1 MSADDA
7 ARQMTAA
14 SASAAEARESAAGAA
29 GSAQR
34 AEQAA
39 KDAEAIAGGNFIPMS
54 QKGEKNGV
62 ASLDASG
69 KVPSGQL
76 PAMNYAPAS
85 HVNDTTKHITAEE
98 RQAWSA
104 KTDDT
109 AVDAHKKD
117 KNNPHEVTAAQVGAP
132 TTAAFNGHTGDGV
145 KHVTAEERQAWNAKG
160 APYRHTFTLTAAGWA
175 GTPAKQTVTVSGVTA
190 ALTPV
195 ADVVL
200 SGDAAADKL
209 ILEGW
214 GKVSRMVTGA
224 GNVTATCYEEK
235 PGVSLPV
242 QLVGCK

>member
-1 MSADDA
+1 MQETTKYKLKKPGESDYADVAVLNENMDKVEA
-7 ARQMTAA
+7 ALGKKPDKTELPAEVKKAVQDGTLTAA
-14 SASAAEARESAAGAA
+14 DLGAVSAADKGKPNGVAGLGSDGKVPQEQLPKMDYDAA
-29 GSAQR
+29 GSA
-34 AEQAA
+34 A
-39 KDAEAIAGGNFIPMS
+39 
-54 QKGEKNGV
+54 
-62 ASLDASG
+62 
-69 KVPSGQL
+69 
-76 PAMNYAPAS
+76 
-85 HVNDTTKHITAEE
+85 
-98 RQAWSA
+98 
-104 KTDDT
+104 
-109 AVDAHKKD
+109 AVDKKL
-117 KNNPHEVTAAQVGAP
+117 TA
-132 TTAAFNGHTGDGV
+132 HTGDGV
-145 KHVTAEERQAWNAKG
+145 KHVTAGERQAWNAKG

>member
-1 MSADDA
+1 MASFTPKYKLEKPAPEDFYDITVFNA
-7 ARQMTAA
+7 NMDKVEEALGKKPDRTELPAEVKKAVQDGTLTAA
-14 SASAAEARESAAGAA
+14 DLGAVSAADKGKPNGVAGLGSDGKVPQEQLPEMDYDAA
-29 GSAQR
+29 GSA
-34 AEQAA
+34 A
-39 KDAEAIAGGNFIPMS
+39 
-54 QKGEKNGV
+54 
-62 ASLDASG
+62 
-69 KVPSGQL
+69 
-76 PAMNYAPAS
+76 
-85 HVNDTTKHITAEE
+85 
-98 RQAWSA
+98 
-104 KTDDT
+104 
-109 AVDAHKKD
+109 AVDKRLDEHAQN
-117 KNNPHEVTAAQVGAP
+117 KNNPHGVTAAQVGAP

-200 SGDAAADKL
+200 TGDAAADKL

>member
-1 MSADDA
+1 MEYTAKYQLGKPAEGEYADVSVLNENMDKVEA
-7 ARQMTAA
+7 ALGKKPDKTELPAEVKKAVQDGTLTAA
-14 SASAAEARESAAGAA
+14 DLGAVSAA
-29 GSAQR
+29 
-34 AEQAA
+34 
-39 KDAEAIAGGNFIPMS
+39 D
-54 QKGEKNGV
+54 KGKPNGV
-62 ASLDASG
+62 AGLGSDG
-69 KVPSGQL
+69 KVPAAQL
-76 PAMNYAPAS
+76 PEMDYAPAS
-85 HVNDTTKHITAEE
+85 HATN
-98 RQAWSA
+98 
-104 KTDDT
+104 
-109 AVDAHKKD
+109 
-117 KNNPHEVTAAQVGAP
+117 KNNPHGVTAAQVGAP

-145 KHVTAEERQAWNAKG
+145 KHVTAEERTKWNGKG

-224 GNVTATCYEEK
+224 GNVTATCYEDK